1 MQLSSHQLI
10 QLIGKDELNV
20 QDEKEVYNAVLKW
33 VKYDEDNRNRKME
46 NILAAVR
53 CQFLPPKFLNDQIQK
68 CDVIKKT
75 PACKEY
81 LAKIFKVVEL
91 MVN

>member
-1 MQLSSHQLI
+1 M
-10 QLIGKDELNV
+10 
-20 QDEKEVYNAVLKW
+20 
-33 VKYDEDNRNRKME
+33 ED
-46 NILAAVR
+46 ILAAVR

-81 LAKIFKVVEL
+81 LAKIFKVVYSQL
-91 MVN
+91 ISLLCKYATKFLTGFDFTRTDCRKRTNSKHP